1 MIFPLWILGF
11 LRSPKDY
18 NFRQEDYHV
27 ASKYF
32 LICCDGCSTAATAQ
46 RAQDFR
52 ALQLPVMQH
61 RQFDDSLGRKL
72 LEQTRR
78 NTCYTMRS
86 YFFRRQ
92 DGQAPVPAGMTT
104 CTPASVSQQRQV
116 SPRPSVKFVPLG
128 AERRRPITN
137 HQAAGHPSRAKDSG
151 QQYAFPAS
159 FHTPLTL
166 ALYAERVWAALTERF
181 LG

>member
-1 MIFPLWILGF
+1 MWPLSIFLF
-11 LRSPKDY
+11 
-18 NFRQEDYHV
+18 V
-27 ASKYF
+27 A
-32 LICCDGCSTAATAQ
+32 TAAPQ
-46 RAQDFR
+46 QPQPNVAQDFR
-52 ALQLPVMQH
+52 TLQLPVMQH

-72 LEQTRR
+72 LDQSRR

-128 AERRRPITN
+128 ATRDE
-137 HQAAGHPSRAKDSG
+137 QK
-151 QQYAFPAS
+151 
-159 FHTPLTL
+159 
-166 ALYAERVWAALTERF
+166 
-181 LG
+181 